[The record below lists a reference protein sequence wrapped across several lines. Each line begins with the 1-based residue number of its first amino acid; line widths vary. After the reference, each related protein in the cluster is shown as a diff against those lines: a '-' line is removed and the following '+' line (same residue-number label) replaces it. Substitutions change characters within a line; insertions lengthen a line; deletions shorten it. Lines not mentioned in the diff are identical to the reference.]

1 MAIIKSGDNGNVAN
15 VTDEKK
21 LEVAAVSESSLE
33 FASKSNS
40 CAFSWVS
47 TYAATGGDEV
57 ISIKN
62 TSTSKALIIDEV
74 VVGCSAASVFTL
86 FHVTTGTAAGT
97 VLTARNLD
105 LSSGGTAPDTAFG
118 NASVTGG
125 LSGTTVAIDGVTA
138 GMFEPLDL
146 KGSLVLRQND
156 EIAIT
161 SSVTGTV
168 YVTVIGHFKA

>member
-1 MAIIKSGDNGNVAN
+1 MGIIKSGDNGNVAN

-21 LEVAAVSESSLE
+21 LEVAAVAESSLE

-62 TSTSKALIIDEV
+62 TSTSKALIVDEV

-86 FHVTTGTAAGT
+86 FQVT
-97 VLTARNLD
+97 
-105 LSSGGTAPDTAFG
+105 
-118 NASVTGG
+118 
-125 LSGTTVAIDGVTA
+125 SGTSA
-138 GMFEPLDL
+138 GNVDNETIGALDPDNTDVGPPPSRPLPQRVF
-146 KGSLVLRQND
+146 KGPF
-156 EIAIT
+156 
-161 SSVTGTV
+161 GGPF
-168 YVTVIGHFKA
+168 IGPF